1 MDEAPPSPADARQT
15 RASSQ
20 KDLIKTS
27 ILRDAG
33 ENHLSDGMAVRVM
46 VIEVSQKLL
55 LSGHNKMRCGQLYV
69 TPFLKKFHGISGSE
83 KKKNALE

>member
-1 MDEAPPSPADARQT
+1 M
-15 RASSQ
+15 
-20 KDLIKTS
+20 
-27 ILRDAG
+27 
-33 ENHLSDGMAVRVM
+33 SDGMAVRVM

-83 KKKNALE
+83 KKKIALE